1 MKANT
6 AVRVFL
12 ASPMDVV
19 EERQLF
25 KRTVE
30 KVNNVI
36 GRNLGIYFEV
46 VGWEDDVLPDAGID
60 AQDVVNSQIKQDY
73 DVFVALFKSRV
84 GTKLIALFPAQLKS
98 TNVSA
103 Q

>member
-36 GRNLGIYFEV
+36 GRNLGVYFEV
-46 VGWEDDVLPDAGID
+46 TTMCFDMDLPKTG
-60 AQDVVNSQIKQDY
+60 
-73 DVFVALFKSRV
+73 
-84 GTKLIALFPAQLKS
+84 
-98 TNVSA
+98 
-103 Q
+103 